1 MRARA
6 LLELLGIRKRGL
18 REEFDRLVETQLDA
32 LGRLSVVR
40 QALARRKRRKLY
52 GARLNRDPEFYVLQR
67 GIAISATWLSAVSV
81 AILEDMASPKSDLA
95 KRATPEQA
103 AALAFFSRLANDL
116 WAIIELVERGF
127 DIQARGLSRSF
138 LEHVDVLICCIHDK
152 ELTEKFANALE
163 PEEANHFW
171 HQYVSKNKMKRKVA
185 ELITSMTGIYGS
197 DIVDN
202 LREPAELAGSAIL
215 HPTILAG
222 MAVALGEEGEEYE
235 TYPIFPH
242 PISASSG
249 IFRTILIHLFWLLL
263 MMGPLPRAPHGAW
276 GSLVDDA
283 EIRNNK
289 MLATLQRI
297 NQDMHGFMLD
307 WHVTMRPEKSADGSH
322 ESPIC

>member
-6 LLELLGIRKRGL
+6 LLEVLGIRKRGI
-18 REEFDRLVETQLDA
+18 REEFERRVEAQLDA
-32 LGRLSVVR
+32 LGRLSPLR
-40 QALARRKRRKLY
+40 QALARRKRRKAY
-52 GARLNRDPEFYVLQR
+52 GALLKLDPEFYVLQR

-81 AILEDMASPKSDLA
+81 AILEDIASPKGNLGE
-95 KRATPEQA
+95 RAAPEQA

-152 ELTEKFANALE
+152 ALTENFANALA
-163 PEEANHFW
+163 PEEANRFW
-171 HQYVSKNKMKRKVA
+171 HQHVSKNKMKRRVA
-185 ELITSMTGIYGS
+185 ELVTAEIGIHGS
-197 DIVDN
+197 DIVET

-215 HPTILAG
+215 HPTMLAG
-222 MAVALGEEGEEYE
+222 MAVALGEEGEVYE

-249 IFRTILIHLFWLLL
+249 IFRTVLVHLFWLFL

-276 GSLVDDA
+276 GSLVHDI
-283 EIRNNK
+283 EIRDNK
-289 MLATLQRI
+289 MLAALQRI

-307 WHVTMRPEKSADGSH
+307 WHITMRPEKDVG
-322 ESPIC
+322 